1 MKKIMPKRDFPV
13 SGVLDI
19 LSTDLPN
26 GVKVQTKHLEA
37 LIELHNTTGS
47 FARNIQHLFSSSDL
61 QILLETLK
69 SIYLPYESFK
79 QS

>member
-1 MKKIMPKRDFPV
+1 MFSKF

-19 LSTDLPN
+19 LSADIPKS
-26 GVKVQTKHLEA
+26 VKVQTKHLEA

-47 FARNIQHLFSSSDL
+47 FARNIQHLFSNADL
-61 QILLETLK
+61 PVLLDAMK

-79 QS
+79 HR